1 MPAATLQRCADD
13 EERQDRRRGSY
24 RKYRRMHLE
33 ERREKG
39 RIRMA
44 ASRSRESTE
53 ARAAR
58 LERHRETQKK
68 YRERFREQIAHR
80 ARRAAVQKNAAA
92 GKATN
97 LRPKA
102 RQYWSDPELA
112 SGSDEEE
119 DDDW

>member
-1 MPAATLQRCADD
+1 MPAAALQRCTDD
-13 EERQDRRRGSY
+13 EECQDRRCGSY
-24 RKYRRMHLE
+24 RKYRRTHLDE
-33 ERREKG
+33 CCKKG
-39 RIRMA
+39 QIRMA
-44 ASRSRESTE
+44 ASHARESTE

-58 LERHRETQKK
+58 LERHRETQRK

-80 ARRAAVQKNAAA
+80 AWQAAVQKNAAA

-102 RQYWSDPELA
+102 RQYWSNPELA

-119 DDDW
+119 DDNW